1 MTRRRLWWGVLAIL
15 AAVAAAAAPARQL
28 TYAPDVLALIVVA
41 AGLSGGSTRG
51 ALVGLLAG
59 WITDLMPPGGVL
71 LGAGALSYAAV
82 GALAGRGHRE
92 GRQPRWFF
100 GGVALGCVALFAVLE
115 AFFGWVAPRGGAP
128 WPGVDFAQVGITAGV
143 TVLLIVLIAP
153 ALAAIDVRLRPRG

>member
-59 WITDLMPPGGVL
+59 WITDLMPPGGEI
-71 LGAGALSYAAV
+71 
-82 GALAGRGHRE
+82 GRAH
-92 GRQPRWFF
+92 
-100 GGVALGCVALFAVLE
+100 V
-115 AFFGWVAPRGGAP
+115 
-128 WPGVDFAQVGITAGV
+128 
-143 TVLLIVLIAP
+143 
-153 ALAAIDVRLRPRG
+153 